1 MENSLKFKKGD
12 IVRIISEKRMARVDS
27 WTIGM
32 ITNKT
37 LLLVLLL
44 YEKDSL
50 NFRAYF
56 EDELE
61 LVNSKLIRALY
72 GAE

>member
-27 WTIGM
+27 WTSGM

-37 LLLVLLL
+37 LLLVLPL